1 MCYIAGISFFSK
13 VNGYE
18 DLSQTFVVKKVLE
31 GIKRSKGNKK
41 DNHLPITKDL
51 LKVILRVVPVACS
64 SQYEACMFGA
74 AFSLAFHGLL
84 RVSEIAVSNGLKR
97 HVLLFSDISLGDDSL
112 NVHITSSK
120 TDQLGKGTVIM
131 IKAQSDLSLCPCALV
146 RRYIRVRPPVLG
158 SFFCHYNGD
167 SLTRYQF
174 VAVLKKCLKIAGV
187 NQFGFTSHSF
197 RIGMAT
203 TLSLAGYPDS
213 LIQSVGRW
221 KSDAYKRYV
230 RI

>member
-1 MCYIAGISFFSK
+1 MATMTHHNY
-13 VNGYE
+13 
-18 DLSQTFVVKKVLE
+18 LLLKKVLE
-31 GIKRSKGNKK
+31 GIKRSKGSTK
-41 DNHLPITKDL
+41 DNRLPITKDL
-51 LKVILRVVPVACS
+51 LKVILNVVPVACS
-64 SQYEACMFGA
+64 SQYEAYMFGA

-97 HVLLFSDISLGDDSL
+97 HVLSFNDISFNDDGL
-112 NVHITSSK
+112 IVHIMSSK
-120 TDQLGKGTVIM
+120 TDQLGKGTFIL

-146 RRYIRVRPPVLG
+146 RRYMLVRPSVLG
-158 SFFCHYNGD
+158 SFFCHFNGD

-174 VAVLKKCLKIAGV
+174 VAVLRKCLKIAGV
-187 NQFGFTSHSF
+187 NQIGFTSHSF

-203 TLSLAGYPDS
+203 TLSLAGHPDS